1 MRSLFVGALV
11 FAVAVPVEIQHSGL
25 LMNYSDSVPIGLY
38 RRVPASMASYGGF
51 CLPSSTATAA
61 LRAGLDVVPGACP
74 GGLAPVL
81 KPLIYPSP
89 KQPLIYDARGFSFH
103 GKLLPNTAPKAQSRI
118 GVALAHYAFGTYANG
133 VWAVSDFNAN
143 SYDSRYFGPVGPEA
157 IRFYAKRLWTW

>member
-1 MRSLFVGALV
+1 MRSLFVGALA

-61 LRAGLDVVPGACP
+61 LGAGLDVVPGACP
-74 GGLAPVL
+74 GGLAFVL

-89 KQPLIYDARGFSFH
+89 KQPLIYDARGFSCN
-103 GKLLPNTAPKAQSRI
+103 GKLLPNTAAKEYSRT
-118 GVALAHYAFGTYANG
+118 GVPLAHYAFGTYTNG
-133 VWAVSDFNAN
+133 IWAVSDFNAN
-143 SYDSRYFGPVGPEA
+143 SYDSRYFGPVD
-157 IRFYAKRLWTW
+157 